1 MEESTLSVWKVT
13 ALGSLHWLDWDG
25 QHLVFDE
32 ASGDTHLMD
41 EVGAAVFY
49 CLQQSAGRD
58 EIDLLH
64 DVARLLDIP
73 PDDQLLDQ
81 LQEILRRFAHSRL
94 LERVAP

>member
-49 CLQQSAGRD
+49 CLQQSAGRN

-64 DVARLLDIP
+64 EVARLLDIP
-73 PDDQLLDQ
+73 PDDHLLDQ
-81 LQEILRRFAHSRL
+81 LQEILQRFARFRL
-94 LERVAP
+94 LERTTA